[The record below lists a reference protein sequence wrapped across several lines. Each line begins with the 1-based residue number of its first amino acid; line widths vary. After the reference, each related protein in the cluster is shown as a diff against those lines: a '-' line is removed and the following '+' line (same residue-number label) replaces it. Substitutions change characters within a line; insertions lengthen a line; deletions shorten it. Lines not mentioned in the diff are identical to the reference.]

1 MQHAIDITQ
10 RVLIDMFKFAAVNKD
25 NSLEKLFNLYSYFKL
40 KARLYTI
47 NNNNK
52 VQTIYEDLRL
62 GNIGDTP
69 SSSDSDRS
77 EPLIILTEL
86 SQAVFIKLVTFN
98 KDNETGV
105 ETYAEVIEIL
115 SHEMSEIYTMHAD
128 DSNMFTDV
136 GYRSTLS
143 KDEWQQIFNTN
154 PWLLIGALI
163 KFTSFE
169 VVEEYFATLL
179 MDVKGL

>member
-10 RVLIDMFKFAAVNKD
+10 QVLIDMFKFAAVNKD
-25 NSLEKLFNLYSYFKL
+25 NSLEKLYNLYSYFKL

-169 VVEEYFATLL
+169 VIEEYLATLL
-179 MDVKGL
+179 MDIKGL